1 MFNALPGPGV
11 AFIFKRVNA
20 YRVNKIFARNIPM
33 SLNFFVTDR
42 CNAACDHCFFWKETD
57 GLTRDEFSINK
68 IDTLAAGL
76 KGLQQVL
83 LTGGEPFLREDLN
96 QICEKFLHH
105 GVKFITIPTNG
116 ILTRRIVALGTDVA
130 RHKNLETLRI
140 NISLDGL
147 RDGHDAIRNVPGC
160 YDQALETIHRLK
172 EVSHIY
178 PKLQVSVL
186 TTLSQKNISGL
197 KTFIE
202 TVNKLNIPLIFS
214 IVRGANYNTFGVRN
228 EHKADF
234 DPRDETSMLSIAEI
248 EKARRIIA
256 QSTNQSSFVNWNIFQ
271 ERKFDLSI
279 NILKQK
285 RRIFRCLAG
294 YFDGVIYSNGDV
306 SLCELTRPI
315 ANLNDFDMQFDKL
328 WWSEQAERMRAV
340 TTNCCCLHGCNI
352 LSSMQY
358 DPETLKFLVSNFD
371 RLLR

>member
-1 MFNALPGPGV
+1 MIKRQALKIGGKMFNALPGPGV

-33 SLNFFVTDR
+33 SLTFFVTDR

-57 GLTRDEFSINK
+57 GLTRDEFSINQ

-172 EVSHIY
+172 GVSHIY
-178 PKLQVSVL
+178 PKLQVSVIN
-186 TTLSQKNISGL
+186 TLSQKNISGL

-214 IVRGANYNTFGVRN
+214 IVPRIEIGLVLVPDAESIIVRSP
-228 EHKADF
+228 D
-234 DPRDETSMLSIAEI
+234 DGPRR
-248 EKARRIIA
+248 ARRRW
-256 QSTNQSSFVNWNIFQ
+256 SGSGRGCTCSPSCFSPLLTF
-271 ERKFDLSI
+271 LS
-279 NILKQK
+279 
-285 RRIFRCLAG
+285 A
-294 YFDGVIYSNGDV
+294 VASV
-306 SLCELTRPI
+306 SLPLFLSRLVLGKTATPISYSSTTGRHDVIQQEGELPSSGHMAQICTWKNACECK
-315 ANLNDFDMQFDKL
+315 NHEN
-328 WWSEQAERMRAV
+328 
-340 TTNCCCLHGCNI
+340 
-352 LSSMQY
+352 
-358 DPETLKFLVSNFD
+358 
-371 RLLR
+371 